1 MDGNIETPLFLQW
14 FGDARVICSVLRSR
28 GLIVRE
34 PPTKNSAIAVLP
46 GTSYD
51 NMIKYATYT
60 KEKDC
65 GGYVSDGDAMDV
77 DEEDED

>member
-1 MDGNIETPLFLQW
+1 M
-14 FGDARVICSVLRSR
+14 
-28 GLIVRE
+28 RE
-34 PPTKNSAIAVLP
+34 PPTKTSTIAVLP

-51 NMIKYATYT
+51 NMIEYAAYT

-65 GGYVSDGDAMDV
+65 GGYVSDGDGMDV